1 MRYWGASPIL
11 PSTLSG
17 LTPKTINYRKAAMG
31 EKKVVISSRKGTN
44 GVKNVVI
51 VATTKSCCKTK
62 SPKC

>member
-1 MRYWGASPIL
+1 MLQG
-11 PSTLSG
+11 
-17 LTPKTINYRKAAMG
+17 TINYRKAAIG
-31 EKKVVISSRKGTN
+31 AKKVVISSRKGTN